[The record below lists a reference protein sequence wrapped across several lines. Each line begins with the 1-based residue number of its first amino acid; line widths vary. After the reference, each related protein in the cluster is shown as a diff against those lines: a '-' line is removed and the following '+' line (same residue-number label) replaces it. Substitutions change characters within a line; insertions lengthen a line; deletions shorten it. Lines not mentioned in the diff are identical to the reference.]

1 MEYNVSIE
9 DSVFRGFGRCLCTHT
24 QIHTE
29 MHIYSF
35 GTQKHIHSIMD
46 TEYIQLWIHVKIHT
60 NVHRNTHTKKGTQPY
75 TNPHIENP
83 HIKGP
88 NMHAHQFTDTQHLS
102 PTCPCTFASLQPL
115 PTHTQSQGLFSIH
128 AHPLPQVPQDKVV
141 YVSLSPSIF
150 IFVT

>member
-1 MEYNVSIE
+1 MYPSKIPFSGDLE
-9 DSVFRGFGRCLCTHT
+9 DVCAHTHK
-24 QIHTE
+24 
-29 MHIYSF
+29 F
-35 GTQKHIHSIMD
+35 TQKCTYTVLAHRNTYIQLW
-46 TEYIQLWIHVKIHT
+46 TQKYIQLWIHVKIHI

-115 PTHTQSQGLFSIH
+115 PTHTQSQGLLSIH

>member
-46 TEYIQLWIHVKIHT
+46 TEIHT
-60 NVHRNTHTKKGTQPY
+60 IMDSCKNTHKCTEKYTYEKGY
-75 TNPHIENP
+75 TTLY
-83 HIKGP
+83 K
-88 NMHAHQFTDTQHLS
+88 S
-102 PTCPCTFASLQPL
+102 
-115 PTHTQSQGLFSIH
+115 TH
-128 AHPLPQVPQDKVV
+128 
-141 YVSLSPSIF
+141 
-150 IFVT
+150 